1 MNALNEKK
9 EFQKLTDNAK
19 AYYVSTEG
27 QVNGETYFVPVEE
40 CQLVYM
46 FNYGDYQFRYDKSG
60 FYIYDEFDDESIYWS
75 ELEREHYMKSF
86 HNHFIFEKIL
96 LEKVKKLRGE

>member
-9 EFQKLTDNAK
+9 EFQKLADNAK
-19 AYYVSTEG
+19 AYYVSTKG

-60 FYIYDEFDDESIYWS
+60 FYIYDELGEESIDWS
-75 ELEREHYMKSF
+75 ELEHQYYMKSF
-86 HNHFIFEKIL
+86 HSHFIFERIL